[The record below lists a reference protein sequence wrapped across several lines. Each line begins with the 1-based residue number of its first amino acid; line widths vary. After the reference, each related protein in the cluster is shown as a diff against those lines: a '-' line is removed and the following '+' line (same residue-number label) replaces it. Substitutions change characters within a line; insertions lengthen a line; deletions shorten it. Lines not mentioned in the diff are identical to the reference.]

1 MDYAKKREEALKQVE
16 QAKARLAA
24 LDARANQAERKADTK
39 RKIVLGGLLLDAAA
53 KDEKFAR
60 VVSALMGR
68 ITREQ
73 DRKAFAGWT
82 PPIPPAPLD
91 QTKPVTPEAPTHE

>member
-24 LDARANQAERKADTK
+24 LDARANQAARKADTK

-73 DRKAFAGWT
+73 DRKAFSGWAA
-82 PPIPPAPLD
+82 PAPPEPT
-91 QTKPVTPEAPTHE
+91 QPTPVEAAHE

>member
-24 LDARANQAERKADTK
+24 LDALANQAARKADTK
-39 RKIVLGGLLLDAAA
+39 RKIVLGGLLIDAAS

-73 DRKAFAGWT
+73 DRKAFSGWA
-82 PPIPPAPLD
+82 PPVPPEQPKPKAP
-91 QTKPVTPEAPTHE
+91 VEEATHE

>member
-24 LDARANQAERKADTK
+24 LDALANQAARKADTK
-39 RKIVLGGLLLDAAA
+39 RKIVLGGLLIDAAS

-73 DRKAFAGWT
+73 DRKAFSGWA
-82 PPIPPAPLD
+82 PPVPPEQPQPKAP
-91 QTKPVTPEAPTHE
+91 VEEATHE

>member
-1 MDYAKKREEALKQVE
+1 MNYTKKREEALKQVE

-24 LDARANQAERKADTK
+24 LDARASQAARKADTK

-53 KDEKFAR
+53 KDDKFAR

-73 DRKAFAGWT
+73 DRKAFSGWAAPV
-82 PPIPPAPLD
+82 PPEQPQPR
-91 QTKPVTPEAPTHE
+91 TPETTAHE

>member
-1 MDYAKKREEALKQVE
+1 MDYAKKREDALKQVE

-73 DRKAFAGWT
+73 DRKAFSGW
-82 PPIPPAPLD
+82 AP
-91 QTKPVTPEAPTHE
+91 PVTPEQPQPKAPVEATHE

>member
-39 RKIVLGGLLLDAAA
+39 RKIVIGGLLLDAAA

-73 DRKAFAGWT
+73 DRKAFSGWT
-82 PPIPPAPLD
+82 PPAPPEQPQPKAP
-91 QTKPVTPEAPTHE
+91 VEATHE

>member
-24 LDARANQAERKADTK
+24 LDARANQAARKADTK
-39 RKIVLGGLLLDAAA
+39 RKIVLGGLLLDAAE

-73 DRKAFAGWT
+73 DRKAFSGWA
-82 PPIPPAPLD
+82 PPVPPEQPQPRAPE
-91 QTKPVTPEAPTHE
+91 TAAHE